1 MHPPLL
7 APISHIVCPQK
18 DIRAHLNGILW
29 LARSGARWS
38 DLPAGFGPHQTV
50 YSCFLPLAG
59 RWNPKKIFERCAT
72 PSTGSELSMD
82 STSIKASVQ
91 AGRGIRKR
99 AKKPDIKQH
108 RQNARRVEHENPCH
122 RRKRPAACG
131 FLLSAGNVDDCT
143 EAVPLL
149 KLLSDLKD
157 CDILADKAY
166 GTKEIRTYL
175 HDQSARYTIPPKVNT
190 KQPWPFDKETY
201 KRRNVIERFFN
212 RLKEFRR
219 AETRYDKRMTPSLLF
234 VMVAAI
240 CVAFRHFAQLS
251 AENTTAIR
259 TRLGLD
265 TVVFFLFS
273 LNFQRFHALP
283 I

>member
-1 MHPPLL
+1 MVRHGQKEVPSMKARRYEFIDKEWELVQPLI
-7 APISHIVCPQK
+7 PISHTGCPQK

-38 DLPAGFGPHQTV
+38 DLPARFGPHQTV
-50 YSCFLPLAG
+50 YSCFC
-59 RWNPKKIFERCAT
+59 RWRDDGPVA
-72 PSTGSELSMD
+72 
-82 STSIKASVQ
+82 
-91 AGRGIRKR
+91 
-99 AKKPDIKQH
+99 
-108 RQNARRVEHENPCH
+108 
-122 RRKRPAACG
+122 

-201 KRRNVIERFFN
+201 KRRNVIEHFFN
-212 RLKEFRR
+212 RLREFRR
-219 AETRYDKRMTPSLLF
+219 AETRYDKRDDSFLAF

-240 CVAFRHFAQLS
+240 CVAFGILHS
-251 AENTTAIR
+251 
-259 TRLGLD
+259 
-265 TVVFFLFS
+265 
-273 LNFQRFHALP
+273 
-283 I
+283 